1 MLLRKTINLYS
12 TPLVPTHCMRY
23 TTTSFRDLVELFNW
37 LYKLDVA
44 YPRHSILRS
53 LYRYRRRVAFHPVLF
68 HRKADHVGYRDSKN
82 IARGR
87 WGWKGTNGTSR
98 EELNIFLA
106 PFQPLFPR
114 RQARPS
120 RWRGVCAPCRS
131 WWGVDG
137 GLR

>member
-12 TPLVPTHCMRY
+12 APLVPTHCTRY

-53 LYRYRRRVAFHPVLF
+53 LYRYRRRVAFHHVLF

-87 WGWKGTNGTSR
+87 WGWKGAQRYFQRGTEHFSSS
-98 EELNIFLA
+98 LPTPLSTSASTPIPMAGGMCLA
-106 PFQPLFPR
+106 E
-114 RQARPS
+114 A
-120 RWRGVCAPCRS
+120 GG
-131 WWGVDG
+131 GVDG